1 MEISTNDGTTW
12 REVASYTGMTV
23 GTWTQVQL
31 GLSAESPLARV
42 RFRMVT
48 DAVDGADGWTIDD
61 VSISDLPTAVILE
74 SVTPQPP
81 PGEDEIRLEWSRN
94 DDVSFGAY
102 QIHRDTQPG
111 VDLSDT
117 LVRTIS
123 DQTITGDIDDGLA
136 NQTEYYYKVFVVNPH
151 GAVTAS
157 NEMSATTFAPG
168 GLVAYPFFDNMEG
181 GRGNWDPQVPWTL
194 TEEASY
200 SGNFSWTDSEAGS
213 YADSVSTSL
222 TIGINLGT
230 AIMPVLSFWH
240 IYSVQENA
248 DWILVEVSSNGG
260 SSWRQVFFATGGVSE
275 WRESK
280 VDLGDFAGLEN
291 VMIRF
296 RMQSNA
302 NTASNG
308 WLIDDIRIDETP
320 GTDVV
325 YPFFD
330 DMEGGTGD
338 WISGSWGHVAEG
350 HSGIQSWN
358 ESPQG
363 NYALDTWS
371 ELVLSNV
378 IDLSAANNPKLI
390 FWHKYV
396 IYDFGSGHDG
406 QHWINEHDRGRV
418 YVSNFF
424 GQGGTW
430 TQLATFWGTQNDW
443 TKVQIDLSDW
453 VGLSSVRIKFVL
465 DDNRDTHTSSGIN
478 NHQRDGWF
486 IDDVRIQ
493 DAPRDVVV
501 SPPANVTMHSTDLSW
516 TQNTNATFN
525 RYEIYRSK
533 GTVTTNSTLVQTID
547 DQSITS
553 FTDVYT
559 ILEPDTFRYKIWVI
573 DDLGVYSLGS
583 NQVEAIYSLPEVAYP
598 FFDNMEGDTT
608 SNWEWSA
615 PWGLSSVA
623 YSGITSWADSPVGPY
638 ADDANTALTT
648 SISLA
653 AAGSPALTFWHRTA
667 LEVGR
672 DYGYVEVSNNGGATW
687 VNVFR
692 ATGIEDWN
700 QEKVDL
706 SGYVGDVIHLRFRL
720 DSDSSGRADGWYID
734 DVSIDEGP
742 LNVEFPY
749 SDDMESG
756 SGAWFYD
763 SPWGLTQEEAH
774 SGVYSWTDSPNS
786 VYVNNVSTSLQIEID
801 LSVSEMPVLEFWHIY
816 SLEENRD
823 FGHVEISTNAGA
835 SWTQL
840 YFVTGGGPG
849 WVRELV
855 DLSSYAGQAGLLIRF
870 RVRSNGS
877 TSADGWYID
886 DVTVREALPPRLD
899 YPFFDGMEDGGGNW
913 ASGSWGLV
921 PTSFEGDNA
930 WHESPRGD
938 YSLDTWSELVLSN
951 VIDLSSADNP
961 QLTFWHKYVIYDFG
975 SGHDGQHWINEH
987 DRGRIYI
994 SNYFGQEGTWQSLA
1008 TYWGTLN
1015 EWTRVAID
1023 IPATFV
1029 GLDSVRIKF
1038 VLDDNRDTHTSSGIN
1053 NHQRDGWYLDNIRI
1067 DERDDVAPA
1076 AIDDLE
1082 ATGFTPS
1089 SVELIW
1095 TAVGD
1100 DGNSGTAS
1108 SYDLRYSTSP
1118 ITDANWDSATQV
1130 SGEPVPQ
1137 PAGFLQGF
1145 TVTGLPPATM
1155 LYFRMTVSD
1164 EGANISALSNEASG
1178 STLDAGG
1185 VNVTV
1190 DAPTFVLAGGGFT
1203 AVIRISQVENFDAA
1217 NYTVTYDPLVLQLT
1231 NVTDGR
1237 INGTDIPVDAW
1248 STGDGSGNAVVVQNV
1263 PGVPGISGSGWLAVL
1278 HFQVIGTGSDT
1289 SDLGLVDG
1297 VLGDNLAN
1305 AISVAWFGDSVE
1317 VRTVLPGDANGDGQ
1331 VSALDITMTEL
1342 IILGLADPTPG
1353 ADANEDGAVNAL
1365 DLTMIERIIAGL
1377 A

>member
-1 MEISTNDGTTW
+1 M
-12 REVASYTGMTV
+12 
-23 GTWTQVQL
+23 
-31 GLSAESPLARV
+31 
-42 RFRMVT
+42 
-48 DAVDGADGWTIDD
+48 
-61 VSISDLPTAVILE
+61 
-74 SVTPQPP
+74 
-81 PGEDEIRLEWSRN
+81 
-94 DDVSFGAY
+94 
-102 QIHRDTQPG
+102 
-111 VDLSDT
+111 SDT

-168 GLVAYPFFDNMEG
+168 GLVAYPLFDNMEG

-786 VYVNNVSTSLQIEID
+786 VYVNNVSTSVRQYVIAD
-801 LSVSEMPVLEFWHIY
+801 RDRPLSV
-816 SLEENRD
+816 RD
-823 FGHVEISTNAGA
+823 ACS
-835 SWTQL
+835 
-840 YFVTGGGPG
+840 
-849 WVRELV
+849 
-855 DLSSYAGQAGLLIRF
+855 
-870 RVRSNGS
+870 
-877 TSADGWYID
+877 
-886 DVTVREALPPRLD
+886 
-899 YPFFDGMEDGGGNW
+899 
-913 ASGSWGLV
+913 
-921 PTSFEGDNA
+921 
-930 WHESPRGD
+930 
-938 YSLDTWSELVLSN
+938 
-951 VIDLSSADNP
+951 
-961 QLTFWHKYVIYDFG
+961 
-975 SGHDGQHWINEH
+975 
-987 DRGRIYI
+987 
-994 SNYFGQEGTWQSLA
+994 
-1008 TYWGTLN
+1008 
-1015 EWTRVAID
+1015 
-1023 IPATFV
+1023 
-1029 GLDSVRIKF
+1029 
-1038 VLDDNRDTHTSSGIN
+1038 
-1053 NHQRDGWYLDNIRI
+1053 
-1067 DERDDVAPA
+1067 
-1076 AIDDLE
+1076 
-1082 ATGFTPS
+1082 
-1089 SVELIW
+1089 
-1095 TAVGD
+1095 
-1100 DGNSGTAS
+1100 
-1108 SYDLRYSTSP
+1108 
-1118 ITDANWDSATQV
+1118 
-1130 SGEPVPQ
+1130 
-1137 PAGFLQGF
+1137 
-1145 TVTGLPPATM
+1145 
-1155 LYFRMTVSD
+1155 
-1164 EGANISALSNEASG
+1164 
-1178 STLDAGG
+1178 
-1185 VNVTV
+1185 
-1190 DAPTFVLAGGGFT
+1190 
-1203 AVIRISQVENFDAA
+1203 
-1217 NYTVTYDPLVLQLT
+1217 
-1231 NVTDGR
+1231 
-1237 INGTDIPVDAW
+1237 
-1248 STGDGSGNAVVVQNV
+1248 
-1263 PGVPGISGSGWLAVL
+1263 
-1278 HFQVIGTGSDT
+1278 
-1289 SDLGLVDG
+1289 
-1297 VLGDNLAN
+1297 
-1305 AISVAWFGDSVE
+1305 
-1317 VRTVLPGDANGDGQ
+1317 
-1331 VSALDITMTEL
+1331 
-1342 IILGLADPTPG
+1342 
-1353 ADANEDGAVNAL
+1353 
-1365 DLTMIERIIAGL
+1365 
-1377 A
+1377 